1 MSFVKFG
8 CLLFLLAFLWVGNRA
23 MAQANCSY
31 VIVANGGYTQ
41 AQIDQ
46 AFGAANLDG
55 YRLKTLRRAMKFAN
69 GAEVQLYAAD
79 ELQVMQCPVNSG
91 LAMDD
96 NTPLDPDR
104 RFEIHAS
111 GVIYESVQ
119 AVYKR

>member
-1 MSFVKFG
+1 MRLGKIG
-8 CLLFLLAFLWVGNRA
+8 FLLLLLCLFSLGQTAL
-23 MAQANCSY
+23 AQTNCSY
-31 VIVANGGYTQ
+31 VTVSNGNYTQ

-46 AFGAANLDG
+46 ALGAANLDG
-55 YRLKTLRRAMKFAN
+55 YRLKTLRRSMKFTN

-79 ELQVMQCPVNSG
+79 ELQLMNCPVNSG

-104 RFEIHAS
+104 RFEIHPT

-119 AVYKR
+119 AVYKH